1 MAEKNLVSEVKE
13 VESVVEKKVVAEA
26 DLGNSNLKIFIN
38 DEYLSVPNV
47 FQRVHGGV
55 DSYEMDEQ
63 KNVINLLN
71 DLHVH
76 VTSEAIERNGSFF
89 VGKRAMRNSEKM
101 KSMNIKVANKHEE
114 DLPVINTLSIIA
126 ANVIQSVYKETNSVP
141 DLLKVELDLMT
152 AIPASQHNPKTA
164 EILSERFSS
173 NTHVVIVYVG
183 KKAVTVQIECSRVR
197 VTKEALAALYAITEG
212 PDEMFEEFQELYA
225 ERLNN
230 EKITGK
236 FFKNK
241 KILHGDI
248 GEGTSEYIFTDGL
261 SPVLDSCSGARRG
274 IGHAIEEACNLL
286 NKERKTNFKRQQ
298 FTEIMLDKSDK
309 YNEDAT
315 EFIYETRYEQAEL
328 IKEDLEQKFINDTGG
343 RAEILAVYG
352 GGSIALRNELFNKLK
367 KFCETTGMMLLYV
380 PEKYA
385 IELNPKG
392 MNVLRKIIG

>member
-114 DLPVINTLSIIA
+114 DLPVVNTLSVIA
-126 ANVIQSVYKETNSVP
+126 ANVIQSVYEETKSVP

-212 PDEMFEEFQELYA
+212 PDEMFEEFQQLYA

-274 IGHAIEEACNLL
+274 IGHAIEEACNML

-328 IKEDLEQKFINDTGG
+328 IKEDLEEKFINDTGG

>member
-114 DLPVINTLSIIA
+114 DLPVINTLSVIA
-126 ANVIQSVYKETNSVP
+126 ANVIQSVYEETKSVP

>member
-47 FQRVHGGV
+47 FQRIHGGV

-114 DLPVINTLSIIA
+114 DLPVINTLSVIA

-274 IGHAIEEACNLL
+274 IGHAIEEACKLL
-286 NKERKTNFKRQQ
+286 NKERTTNFKRQQ
-298 FTEIMLDKSDK
+298 FTEIMLDKDDK
-309 YNEDAT
+309 YHEDAT
-315 EFIYETRYEQAEL
+315 EFIYETRYEQADL
-328 IKEDLEQKFINDTGG
+328 IEEDLEQKFINDTGG

-352 GGSIALRNELFNKLK
+352 GGSIALKNELFNKLK

>member
-114 DLPVINTLSIIA
+114 DLPVINTLSVIA
-126 ANVIQSVYKETNSVP
+126 ANVIQSVYEETKSVP

-212 PDEMFEEFQELYA
+212 PDEMFEEFQELYG

-274 IGHAIEEACNLL
+274 IGHAIEEACNML
-286 NKERKTNFKRQQ
+286 NKERQTNFKRQQ

-328 IKEDLEQKFINDTGG
+328 IKEDLEEKFINDTGG

>member
-1 MAEKNLVSEVKE
+1 MTEKNLVSEVKE

-114 DLPVINTLSIIA
+114 DLPVVNTLSVIA
-126 ANVIQSVYKETNSVP
+126 ANVIQSVYEETKSVP

-274 IGHAIEEACNLL
+274 IGHAIEEACNML

-328 IKEDLEQKFINDTGG
+328 IKEDLEEKFINDTGG

>member
-114 DLPVINTLSIIA
+114 DLPVINTLSVIA
-126 ANVIQSVYKETNSVP
+126 ANVIQSVYEEANSVP

-225 ERLNN
+225 EQLNN
-230 EKITGK
+230 EKITGD
-236 FFKNK
+236 FFKDK

-286 NKERKTNFKRQQ
+286 NKDRKTNFKRQQ
-298 FTEIMLDKSDK
+298 FTEIMLDKNDK

-392 MNVLRKIIG
+392 MNVLRKIID

>member
-114 DLPVINTLSIIA
+114 DLPVVNTLSVIA
-126 ANVIQSVYKETNSVP
+126 ANVIQSVYEETKSVP

-274 IGHAIEEACNLL
+274 IGHAIEEACNML

-328 IKEDLEQKFINDTGG
+328 IKEDLEEKFINDTGG